1 MTPGHQEVHLLALL
15 PTLAVVGVAAVLPPH
30 DAALEDHV
38 GHLDGAAVA
47 CAAPRTCGGGY
58 TSLGPIQLEHR
69 RAWRAARAEHGS
81 GAGGR
86 GEASRPCGAACAGYV
101 FDGSNADSRTSS
113 APPLALSLAPLV
125 YRHTN

>member
-1 MTPGHQEVHLLALL
+1 MTPFVTPGHQELLHLLALL

-47 CAAPRTCGGGY
+47 CAAPRTCGGY

-69 RAWRAARAEHGS
+69 RAARAE
-81 GAGGR
+81 R
-86 GEASRPCGAACAGYV
+86 GEACRALIFSQRASR
-101 FDGSNADSRTSS
+101 
-113 APPLALSLAPLV
+113 APPETKAGVGRARRRARRRGPW
-125 YRHTN
+125 